1 MKSPMTSPMP
11 RSLRKATDEYIKD
24 QYGASPEFPW
34 EKYDQNAVYRHKDN
48 NKWFALIMDVNSGKP
63 GLPGSISV
71 PVINLK
77 IDDVFLRDMLIKEEG
92 IMPAYH
98 MNKLHWI
105 TVLLDG
111 TVPEEKVHSL
121 IDISYN
127 ATASK
132 RRKKAMREPKEWII
146 PANPKF
152 YDVEAAFS
160 AADVITWKQ
169 GAGIIRGDTVF
180 MYVAAPVSAVLY
192 KCRVLETDIPYD
204 YEDRNLT
211 IRSLMKIELLKRYD
225 RDEFTFSRLGEEYG
239 IYAIRGP
246 RGVPFSLSEALN
258 G

>member
-1 MKSPMTSPMP
+1 MTIRKSVD
-11 RSLRKATDEYIKD
+11 RYIKD
-24 QYGASPEFPW
+24 QYGTEPEFPW
-34 EKYDQNAVYRHKDN
+34 PKYNQHAVYRHTDN
-48 NKWFALIMDVNSGKP
+48 GKWFALIMEVGYDKLGLQGSG
-63 GLPGSISV
+63 SA

-77 IDDVFLRDMLIKEEG
+77 IDDVFLRDMLIKEKG

-98 MNKLHWI
+98 MNKQHWI

-111 TVPEEKVHSL
+111 TVKADKVYSL

-132 RRKKAMREPKEWII
+132 RRKKAEREPKEWII

-152 YDVEAAFS
+152 YDVEAAF
-160 AADVITWKQ
+160 AVNDIITWKQ
-169 GAGIIRGDTVF
+169 GAGIMRGDTVF
-180 MYVAAPVSAVLY
+180 MYVAAPVSAILY

-204 YEDRNLT
+204 YEDKNLT
-211 IRSLMKIELLKRYD
+211 IKALMKIELLRRYD
-225 RDEFTFSRLGEEYG
+225 RDAFTFSRLGEEYG

>member
-1 MKSPMTSPMP
+1 MIGMSMSIRKSAD
-11 RSLRKATDEYIKD
+11 RYIKD
-24 QYGASPEFPW
+24 QYGVSPEYPW
-34 EKYDQNAVYRHKDN
+34 PKYGQDAVYRHTDN
-48 NKWFALIMDVNSGKP
+48 RKWFALVMEVGSDKL
-63 GLPGSISV
+63 GLPGSIVPV

-77 IDDVFLRDMLIKEEG
+77 IDDIFLRDMLVKENG

-98 MNKLHWI
+98 MNKQHWI

-111 TVPEEKVHSL
+111 TVPADKVYGL

-132 RRKKAMREPKEWII
+132 RRKKAAREPKEWII

-152 YDVEAAFS
+152 YDVEAAF
-160 AADVITWKQ
+160 AANDIITWKQ
-169 GAGIIRGDTVF
+169 GAGIMRGDTVF
-180 MYVAAPVSAVLY
+180 MYVAAPVSAILY

-204 YEDRNLT
+204 YEDKNLT
-211 IRSLMKIELLKRYD
+211 IRALMKIELLKHYD
-225 RDEFTFSRLGEEYG
+225 RGEFTFSRLGDEYG

-246 RGVPFSLSEALN
+246 RGVPYSLSEALN